1 MPDKN
6 DKNNLPDLPEEKN
19 YKLPLELLI
28 IPLKDL
34 VVFPSMIVTVY
45 VRDAKILEAIND
57 ASANN
62 ELIGLVTQKRNNKPV
77 PPAENLFEVGTSGSI
92 LQVIKGTTEKDAMVL
107 VEGISRFEVKEYT
120 QEEPFVT
127 AKISPIERNEEA
139 DIELRAAASEI
150 KDLISKLA
158 MEGKNLPPEVLTGLQ
173 KIHNVDD
180 IIDLACS
187 FLSLDISEK
196 QRLLS
201 TVDLQ
206 KRLDLVLD
214 HLNKEVQLLKIRK
227 KIHTDISQE
236 LNKNERDYLLRQEM
250 KAIKK
255 ELGEDEEEMGG
266 LSGMTDKEDIKELT
280 KAIEKAD
287 MPENVEKIARKELDR
302 LKKIIPISPEYTVA
316 RTYIEWLCEM
326 PWNKSCPAKADV
338 KKARKIL
345 DEDHYGLEK
354 VKERILEFLAVCQMN
369 EKSGATIL
377 CFVGPPGVG
386 KTSLGQSIARALE
399 RSFVHTSLGGIR
411 DEADIRGHRRT
422 YVGALPGR
430 IIQSLKRAGCNDP
443 VFMLDEIDK
452 VGKDFQ
458 GDPASA
464 LLEALDPEQN
474 YAFTDHYL
482 DVPFDLSKVF
492 FITTANFL
500 DPIPP
505 ALLDRME
512 IIELPGYTE
521 EEKLQIAKKYLI
533 PKQKLANGLNKR
545 KLIFTDEAIL
555 KLVRSYTNEAG
566 LRELERQIASLCRK
580 VAKDLIEKKVKKTP
594 KIDGKKVEDYLG
606 VEKYEFEKAQEKDM
620 VGVATGLAWTAY
632 GGDIMFIEATRM
644 PGEKNLIMTGN
655 LGDVMQESA
664 RAALSY
670 VRSNSH
676 KYDIDDDV
684 LKKSDIHIH
693 VPEGAVP
700 KDGPSAGI
708 TICTALISLLTNQK
722 IKREVAMTGEVTLTG
737 RILPIGG
744 LKEKILAAK
753 RANIKTIIIPEKN
766 RKDIKEI
773 PKVILKGVKLKFASN
788 LDDVLKLALQA
799 SKGKKKGKLKDE
811 AKTTKLPKV
820 KNKQAHIKV
829 VKIPVPHK
837 K

>member
-1 MPDKN
+1 MD
-6 DKNNLPDLPEEKN
+6 DTALPVPKEKD
-19 YKLPLELLI
+19 YKLPLNLLV

-34 VVFPSMIVTVY
+34 VVFPSMIVTIY
-45 VRDAKILEAIND
+45 VRNEELIKAIN
-57 ASANN
+57 AAQAQN
-62 ELIGLVTQKRNNKPV
+62 ELIGLVTQKNSKKPV
-77 PPAENLFEVGTSGSI
+77 PPVENLYDIGTSVSI
-92 LQVIKGTTEKDAMVL
+92 LQVIKSGTGKDAMVL
-107 VEGISRFEVKEYT
+107 VEGISRFIVKKFT
-120 QEEPFVT
+120 QEKPYLL
-127 AKISPIERNEEA
+127 A
-139 DIELRAAASEI
+139 DIDPIDRDENADVNLQAAGQEI

-158 MEGKNLPPEVLTGLQ
+158 TEGKNLPPEVITGLK
-173 KIHNVDD
+173 KIHNIED
-180 IIDLACS
+180 IADLACS
-187 FLSLDISEK
+187 FLTLDITKK
-196 QRLLS
+196 QELLS
-201 TVDLQ
+201 IVDLEI
-206 KRLDLVLD
+206 RLKKILEY
-214 HLNKEVQLLKIRK
+214 LNKEVQLLKIRK

-236 LNKNERDYLLRQEM
+236 LNKSERKYLLRQEL

-255 ELGEDEEEMGG
+255 ELGEEEEEGVLG
-266 LSGMTDKEDIKELT
+266 LGGMTDKEDIKDL
-280 KAIEKAD
+280 KQRIVKSK
-287 MPENVEKIARKELDR
+287 MPENVEKIAYKELDR

-316 RTYIEWLCEM
+316 RTYIEWLCDM
-326 PWNKSCPAKADV
+326 PWKKSSPTKADV

-354 VKERILEFLAVCQMN
+354 VKERILEFLAVCQLN

-430 IIQSLKRAGCNDP
+430 IIQSLKRAGYNDP

-458 GDPASA
+458 GDPAAA

-474 YAFTDHYL
+474 NAFTDHYL

-512 IIELPGYTE
+512 VIELPGYTE
-521 EEKLQIAKKYLI
+521 EEKLEIANIYLI
-533 PKQKLANGLNKR
+533 PKQKIANGLDKR
-545 KLIFTDEAIL
+545 KLIFTDDAIL
-555 KLVRSYTNEAG
+555 KLIRNYTNEAG

-580 VAKDLIEKKVKKTP
+580 IAKDLIEKKLKRTP
-594 KIDGKKVEDYLG
+594 KIGEKQVEKYLG
-606 VEKYEFEKAQEKDM
+606 VEKFQYEKAQEEDT
-620 VGVATGLAWTAY
+620 VGVATGLAWTPY
-632 GGDIMFIEATRM
+632 GGDIIFIESTRM
-644 PGEKNLIMTGN
+644 KGERNLILTGS

-670 VRSNSH
+670 VRSNSE
-676 KYDIDDDV
+676 KFDIDEE
-684 LKKSDIHIH
+684 LLQKSDIHIH

-708 TICTALISLLTNQK
+708 TICTSLISLLTSQK
-722 IKREVAMTGEVTLTG
+722 VKRDVAMTGEVTLTG

-753 RANIKTIIIPEKN
+753 RARIKTIIIPEKN
-766 RKDIKEI
+766 RNDVKEI
-773 PKVILKGVKLKFASN
+773 PAVILKGVTLQYAKTLE
-788 LDDVLKLALQA
+788 DVVKLAIIPD
-799 SKGKKKGKLKDE
+799 KHKKPKKELKE
-811 AKTTKLPKV
+811 VAKTTKLPTKKRKAV
-820 KNKQAHIKV
+820 VKV
-829 VKIPVPHK
+829 VKIPVPANK
-837 K
+837 